1 MRTLAVMRRIP
12 RGPNVLVIG
21 EANPTKF
28 MSTPRTNHMITPIPL
43 LNPPQTLT
51 PGANLRRRLHHL
63 HASLLLLMPQ
73 LRRLILPP
81 LLVLLPLL
89 LRRRNPLV
97 VFAARLALVP
107 HHVVFDAGLGAAG
120 VAYEDGEDIVLVISG
135 GG

>member
-63 HASLLLLMPQ
+63 HASLVLQPLL
-73 LRRLILPP
+73 RHLILPSLLILLFP
-81 LLVLLPLL
+81 LL
-89 LRRRNPLV
+89 RSRDPLV

-107 HHVVFDAGLGAAG
+107 YHVVFDAGFGAAG
-120 VAYEDGEDIVLVISG
+120 VAYEDGESIVLVVHCG
-135 GG
+135 G